1 MGLVLGSRKK
11 DVAVSLSLLT
21 AFNKR
26 EIRSLLGESMANRWG
41 KVVARYG
48 WRAGHSAERR

>member
-26 EIRSLLGESMANRWG
+26 ERRSLLGESMANRWG